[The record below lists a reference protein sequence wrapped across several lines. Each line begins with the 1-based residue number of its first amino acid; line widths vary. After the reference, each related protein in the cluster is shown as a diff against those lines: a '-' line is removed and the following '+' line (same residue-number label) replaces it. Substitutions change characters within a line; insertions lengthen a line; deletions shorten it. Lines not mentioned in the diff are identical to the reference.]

1 VRVLFDLNHPAHVH
15 LFRNLIHRVQ
25 REGGSVLVASRDKD
39 VTVDLCRAYGISHVV
54 LSRSRPGRRSA
65 AGVEMAWRTAQLTA
79 MALRFRPDVLVGTSL
94 SIGPI
99 GMLLRRPSFV
109 FNADDAAVVPL
120 FARFAYPFCSYVVTP
135 EALREE
141 THGAKHLT
149 YPGYHELAYLH
160 PNHFTPDPAVPRGLG
175 LDPSQPYFVLR
186 LVALGGH
193 HDAGATGMPIDAVRR
208 LVSRLAEHGRVLITS
223 EGSLLPEFEPLRF
236 PLPPEK
242 LHDVLAGAALY
253 VGDSQ
258 TMAREAAVL
267 GVPSLRCNS
276 FVGRLRV
283 LEELERRDR
292 LTRGFRPD
300 QSADLLRLVDD
311 WCLDLDAV
319 KVEMRYRRASMLAR
333 CVDLAEWQWTAISS
347 PRSVPLSLPART

>member
-1 VRVLFDLNHPAHVH
+1 MTMRVLFDLNHPAHVH
-15 LFRNLIHRVQ
+15 LFRNLIHRVR
-25 REGGSVLVASRDKD
+25 REGGAVYVAARDKD
-39 VTVDLCRAYGISHVV
+39 VTVDLCRAYDLPYVV
-54 LSRSRPGRRSA
+54 LSRSRPGRTAA
-65 AGVEMAWRTAQLTA
+65 AGLEMTWRTAQLARTA
-79 MALRFRPDVLVGTSL
+79 LAFRPDALVGTSL

-99 GMLLRRPSFV
+99 GRLLRRPSFV

-120 FARFAYPFCSYVVTP
+120 FARFAYPFCNWVVTP
-135 EALREE
+135 EALRGEA
-141 THGAKHLT
+141 HGTKHLT

-160 PNHFTPDPAVPRGLG
+160 PSHFTPKPEVPRSLG
-175 LDPSQPYFVLR
+175 LDASRPYFLLR
-186 LVALGGH
+186 LVTLGGH
-193 HDAGATGMPIDAVRR
+193 HDSGATGMPLDAVRR
-208 LVSRLAEHGRVLITS
+208 LVSMLQAQGRVLITS
-223 EGSLLPEFEPLRF
+223 EGPLLPEFEPLRF

-276 FVGRLRV
+276 FVGRLSV

-300 QSADLLRLVDD
+300 QAADLLRLVED
-311 WCLDLDAV
+311 WCLDLHAV
-319 KVEMRYRRASMLAR
+319 KTEMKYRRRDMLAR
-333 CVDLAEWQWTAISS
+333 CVDLAEWQWQTVSS
-347 PRSVPLSLPART
+347 RARSAR